1 MHLFNYTLIQWYND
15 TRGWM
20 YEEKLYYI
28 NWRIFNKKYPYNYEN
43 NEKIDEVLQAIK
55 EANYEIDVNTAG
67 LRKPYCGEVY
77 PSGYFFNKAKEL
89 EIDMVFGSDSH
100 KAEDIAANFNK
111 DL

>member
-1 MHLFNYTLIQWYND
+1 MYFDTLIKAIKSD
-15 TRGWM
+15 LGEFKPRRIGHPT
-20 YEEKLYYI
+20 LV
-28 NWRIFNKKYPYNYEN
+28 RIFNKKYPYNYEN

-89 EIDMVFGSDSH
+89 GIDMVFGSDSH